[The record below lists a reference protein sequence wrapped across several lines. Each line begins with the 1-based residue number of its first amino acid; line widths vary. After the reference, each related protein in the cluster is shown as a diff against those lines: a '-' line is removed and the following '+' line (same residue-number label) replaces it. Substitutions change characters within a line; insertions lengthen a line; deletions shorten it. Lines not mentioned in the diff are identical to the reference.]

1 MKVVAVIPAL
11 NEAPR
16 IEGSIRGVLPYVDA
30 VVVVDD
36 GSRDGTGDVARGVG
50 VHVLRHQVNRGQGAG
65 LRTGTDAALRLG
77 ADIIIHTDADG
88 QFDPTCVP
96 AVLQPLRDG
105 QVDVVFGSRFLGE
118 QPRGI
123 PMTRKILLRGARI
136 FNSLLMGIP
145 RRVTDPQ
152 GGMRAFTKQAASKI
166 VFRQDGFAHCSE
178 ILRVVTRSSLR
189 WMEVPVRVMYSE
201 ETLAKG
207 QRNGDAFR
215 IVWKL
220 FLGLFAK

>member
-1 MKVVAVIPAL
+1 MKVVAVIPAY

-36 GSRDGTGDVARGVG
+36 GSRDGTGDVARRLGVI
-50 VHVLRHQVNRGQGAG
+50 VLRHQVNRGQGAG
-65 LRTGTDAALRLG
+65 LRTGTEAAFLMG
-77 ADIIIHTDADG
+77 ADAVIHTDADG

-96 AVLQPLRDG
+96 HVLQPLRDG

-118 QPRGI
+118 QPKGI
-123 PMTRKILLRGARI
+123 PLARRALLRGART

-152 GGMRAFTKQAASKI
+152 GGMRAFTRDAASKI
-166 VFRQDGFAHCSE
+166 TFNQDGFAHCSE

-189 WMEVPVRVMYSE
+189 WTEVPVRVAYSE

-207 QRNGDAFR
+207 QRNLDALH

-220 FLGLFAK
+220 FLGMFAK